1 MGKVHELLL
10 ESPLAC
16 SRHSDS
22 RVREKNSPPLP
33 PPKKKRGETR
43 GGKGRETSIP
53 ERPFVNN
60 VYSRSLA
67 LPPPR
72 LPPHPPPPI
81 RFPGVQFNSLSTDRR
96 ALLSERLEQAKSP
109 LEFELMQWNFI
120 SLFSVGSKDTRD
132 DGRVGDW

>member
-1 MGKVHELLL
+1 MFTAVL
-10 ESPLAC
+10 
-16 SRHSDS
+16 
-22 RVREKNSPPLP
+22 
-33 PPKKKRGETR
+33 
-43 GGKGRETSIP
+43 
-53 ERPFVNN
+53 
-60 VYSRSLA
+60 SLS
-67 LPPPR
+67 PR
-72 LPPHPPPPI
+72 LVSLHTPPPPI